1 MSKIMELRRSFD
13 IQSVKGMDQS
23 ALVAGV
29 IGGACLVGAF
39 VGFLAQSNL
48 TAMLLIG
55 FLVTVGYGWYVHQAL
70 AAKALSFLATV
81 STLVVMGL
89 IIVFVIKEALPA
101 IQHMGLD
108 LLTRT
113 EQPFW
118 DSSAEIYSLVPM
130 MWGTFVTT
138 LLAIVVAAPLG
149 IAGALFISEVAPGWL
164 REVVKPGIEILAGI
178 PTIVYGFIGFTI
190 VNPYLEESLEL
201 STFGSLF
208 AGGLVIGLIAL
219 PTVVSIAEDALS
231 SVPESMKSGSLAL
244 GSTDWQT
251 MTGITVPAAFS
262 GISAAVLLGVG
273 RAVGET
279 MAVTVILANTT
290 TLPDPLYD
298 IFGST
303 ITLTSA
309 IASQYG
315 NATGLQL
322 SALFAAGVVLF
333 TTVMALSVGSQV
345 IERRMQQKL
354 GGKR

>member
-1 MSKIMELRRSFD
+1 MITELRQLLDS
-13 IQSVKGMDQS
+13 QSVEGIDRS
-23 ALVAGV
+23 AFVAGA
-29 IGGACLVGAF
+29 IGGACLLGAF

-48 TAMLLIG
+48 TAVLVVG
-55 FLVTVGYGWYVHQAL
+55 FLLTVGYGWFAHQAL
-70 AAKALSFLATV
+70 AAKALSFLATF

-113 EQPFW
+113 EKPFW
-118 DSSAEIYSLVPM
+118 DPDGEIYSLVPM

-138 LLAIVVAAPLG
+138 VLAVVVAGPLG

-164 REVVKPGIEILAGI
+164 REIVKPGIEILAGV

-190 VNPYLEESLEL
+190 VNPYFEEHFEL
-201 STFGSLF
+201 STFGSLL
-208 AGGLVIGLIAL
+208 AGGLMIGLIAI

-251 MTGITVPAAFS
+251 MTGVTVPAAFS

-279 MAVTVILANTT
+279 MAVTVMLANVTE
-290 TLPDPLYD
+290 LPDPLSD
-298 IFGST
+298 IFEST

-315 NATGLQL
+315 NASGLQL

-333 TTVMALSVGSQV
+333 TTVMAISVGSQV
-345 IERRMQQKL
+345 IERRMEQKL
-354 GGKR
+354 GGER

>member
-1 MSKIMELRRSFD
+1 MSTISALRRSLD
-13 IQSVKGMDQS
+13 GRSSEGIDRS
-23 ALVAGV
+23 ALVAGA
-29 IGGACLVGAF
+29 IGGACLLGAF
-39 VGFLAQSNL
+39 VGFLVQSNL
-48 TAMLLIG
+48 TAVFLIG
-55 FLVTVGYGWYVHQAL
+55 FLLTTGYGWYAHQAL
-70 AAKALSFLATV
+70 AAKSLSFLATF

-89 IIVFVIKEALPA
+89 IIVFVIREAIPA
-101 IQHMGLD
+101 IQYMGLD

-113 EQPFW
+113 KQPFW
-118 DSSAEIYSLVPM
+118 NPSAEIYSLVPM

-138 LLAIVVAAPLG
+138 LLAIAVAAPLG
-149 IAGALFISEVAPGWL
+149 ITGALFISEVAPGWL
-164 REVVKPGIEILAGI
+164 REIVKPGIEILAGI

-190 VNPYLEESLEL
+190 LNPYLDEVLEL

-208 AGGLVIGLIAL
+208 AGGLMIGVIAL

-251 MTGITVPAAFS
+251 MTGVTVPAAFS

-279 MAVTVILANTT
+279 MAVTVMLANVTE
-290 TLPDPLYD
+290 LPDPLYD

-315 NATGLQL
+315 NASGLQL

-333 TTVMALSVGSQV
+333 TTVMTLSVGSQV
-345 IERRMQQKL
+345 IERRMRQKL